1 MRVGAAEDVVTR
13 FNAMINARDL
23 DGLAALMTPDHT
35 FVDSTGGTVAGR
47 RGCVEAWRG
56 FFAAFP
62 SYRNEFSSIRATAGF
77 VIVTGRSRC
86 TELAELDGPA
96 LWTAVTDGDLVREW
110 RVYEDTRPNRRALG
124 VAEDRAADDQA
135 AGARPG
141 PTSRPANR

>member
-1 MRVGAAEDVVTR
+1 MGTAEDVVAR

-23 DGLAALMTPDHT
+23 AGLAALMTPDHT
-35 FVDSTGGTVAGR
+35 FVDSTGAAVAGR

-62 SYRNEFSSIRATAGF
+62 SYRNEFSSIRAADAF
-77 VIVTGRSRC
+77 VLVTGRSRC
-86 TELAELDGPA
+86 AELAELDGPA

-110 RVYEDTRPNRRALG
+110 RVHEDTPANRRALG
-124 VAEDRAADDQA
+124 VAEDPAGPDQA

>member
-1 MRVGAAEDVVTR
+1 MGTAEDVVAR

-23 DGLAALMTPDHT
+23 DGLAALMTPDHR
-35 FVDSTGGTVAGR
+35 FIDATGAAVEGR
-47 RGCVEAWRG
+47 GGCVEAWRG

-62 SYRNEFSSIRATAGF
+62 SYRNEFSSIRATDASV
-77 VIVTGRSRC
+77 VITGRSRC

-110 RVYEDTRPNRRALG
+110 RVYEDTRANRLALG
-124 VAEDRAADDQA
+124 VTEDRAGPGQA